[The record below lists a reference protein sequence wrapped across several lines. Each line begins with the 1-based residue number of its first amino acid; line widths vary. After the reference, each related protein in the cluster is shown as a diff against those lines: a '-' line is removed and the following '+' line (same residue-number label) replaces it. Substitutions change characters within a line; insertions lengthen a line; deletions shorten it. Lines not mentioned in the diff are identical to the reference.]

1 MVFLFLLVIVAIIA
15 FRLTSGEDRKQLLRK
30 ALVILREAAII
41 AREEYGRLEPFREA
55 LRQRTRYAIVAPALA
70 ALSVMVFAR
79 MLFGAGAL
87 TDPAT
92 LVSWGANFGPR
103 TTNGEWWRLLTS
115 TFVHTGFLRMAL
127 ETAVLVQLG
136 MLLERLVGRSTFAA
150 VFVAAGVL
158 AGLLNLSAYPM
169 GVTAGTSGAIFGLYG
184 LLLASIVRSLR
195 ARRAVNEPQVQAQ
208 MLGEVR
214 DEVQHEAQYDVPLEQ
229 EPAEATESTPAIL
242 VVPVTAL
249 IWLVPAAALFLLS
262 EWLNAGFAFKADM
275 AGFGVGIVAGLVL
288 TGGIAHQT
296 PELRRVL
303 ATVGVTCIAL
313 VACAVPLRGI
323 ADVRPE
329 IARIIAL
336 EDQTAGVYQAALARV
351 NKGAMTAD
359 ALAQLIDSSI
369 VPELEA
375 ADAHLMSIRGVP
387 PEHRPLVADADEYL
401 RLRTTSWRLY
411 AESWRNKVKA
421 RRREADG
428 TLTSDAGWH
437 QVKAQFRAD
446 AATRGKAEGSERA
459 SLEVFRKLKESS

>member
-1 MVFLFLLVIVAIIA
+1 VVFLFLLVIVAIVA
-15 FRLTSGEDRKQLLRK
+15 FRLTTGGDRKQLLQK
-30 ALVILREAAII
+30 ALVILREAAVI
-41 AREEYGRLEPFREA
+41 AREEYERLEPFRAA
-55 LRQRTRYAIVAPALA
+55 LRRRTRYAIVAPALA
-70 ALSVMVFAR
+70 ALSVMVFVR

-92 LVSWGANFGPR
+92 LVSWGANFGPL

-115 TFVHTGFLRMAL
+115 MFVHTGFLRMAL
-127 ETAVLVQLG
+127 ETAVLAQLG
-136 MLLERLVGRSTFAA
+136 MLLERLVGRSTLAA

-195 ARRAVNEPQVQAQ
+195 ARRAVNEPQVQA
-208 MLGEVR
+208 EVQTEMQ
-214 DEVQHEAQYDVPLEQ
+214 DEVQVEQ
-229 EPAEATESTPAIL
+229 EPAEVTEQTPAVL

-329 IARIIAL
+329 ISRIIAL
-336 EDQTAGVYQAALARV
+336 EDRTAGVYQEALARV

-359 ALAQLIDSSI
+359 ALAQLIDRTI

-387 PEHRPLVADADEYL
+387 PEHRPLVAEADEYL
-401 RLRTTSWRLY
+401 RLRTTSWRLH
-411 AESWRNKVKA
+411 AESWRNKVRA

-437 QVKAQFRAD
+437 QTKAQFRAE

-459 SLEVFRKLKESS
+459 SLEAFRKLKESS